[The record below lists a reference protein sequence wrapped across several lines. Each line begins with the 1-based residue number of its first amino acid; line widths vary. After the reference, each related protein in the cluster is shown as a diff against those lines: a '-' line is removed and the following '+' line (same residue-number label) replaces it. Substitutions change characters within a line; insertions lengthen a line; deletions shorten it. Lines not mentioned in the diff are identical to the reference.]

1 MDAISVAKAARLP
14 ADLSGVDLLCGN
26 ADEANAI
33 LGTDRPPTLEG
44 ALLLAR
50 GLVERGAAAAM
61 VSIGAAGCVVASG
74 AAAWSIGAVP
84 ARVVDVT
91 GAGDARIA
99 GTIAALLDGEPIEL
113 AARRGSLLAALAAE
127 SPATID
133 PALTRQR
140 VAALSGRLAEAAITE
155 LPS

>member
-1 MDAISVAKAARLP
+1 M
-14 ADLSGVDLLCGN
+14 
-26 ADEANAI
+26 
-33 LGTDRPPTLEG
+33 
-44 ALLLAR
+44 
-50 GLVERGAAAAM
+50 
-61 VSIGAAGCVVASG
+61 
-74 AAAWSIGAVP
+74 
-84 ARVVDVT
+84 
-91 GAGDARIA
+91 
-99 GTIAALLDGEPIEL
+99 AALLDGEPIEL